1 MQTDP
6 TQGGGVCTT
15 RSVSRWERALLT
27 QWFANTDRVGDQ
39 AIAAACVSESSHD
52 DPYLRNMIVIAEQTI
67 AEVSYL
73 IHRPNGETA
82 WVVTCGR
89 TGGDLG
95 RFRTLP
101 EALHTIRSGRSMQD
115 TLPLPAPDR
124 SEERYAAALGER

>member
-39 AIAAACVSESSHD
+39 AIAAAYVSESSHD

-67 AEVSYL
+67 AEISYL

-82 WVVTCGR
+82 
-89 TGGDLG
+89 
-95 RFRTLP
+95 FRCPRQTAP
-101 EALHTIRSGRSMQD
+101 RSGTRRHSANGKSPQWQHM
-115 TLPLPAPDR
+115 PSVR
-124 SEERYAAALGER
+124 RKRV

>member
-6 TQGGGVCTT
+6 TQGGGVCTA

-39 AIAAACVSESSHD
+39 AIAAAYVSGSSDD
-52 DPYLRNMIVIAEQTI
+52 DPCLRNMIVIAEQTI
-67 AEVSYL
+67 TEISYL
-73 IHRPNGETA
+73 IHRSNGETA
-82 WVVTCGR
+82 WVVTGGR

-101 EALHTIRSGRSMQD
+101 EALQTMRPNRSMHD

>member
-15 RSVSRWERALLT
+15 RSVSQWERALLA
-27 QWFANTDRVGDQ
+27 QWFANTERSGVQ
-39 AIAAACVSESSHD
+39 AIVAAYVSESSHD
-52 DPYLRNMIVIAEQTI
+52 DPGLRNMIVVAEQTSTEI
-67 AEVSYL
+67 SYL

-89 TGGDLG
+89 TGSDLG

-101 EALHTIRSGRSMQD
+101 EALHTIRPNRSMLES
-115 TLPLPAPDR
+115 LPLSAPDR
-124 SEERYAAALGER
+124 SEERLATALNER